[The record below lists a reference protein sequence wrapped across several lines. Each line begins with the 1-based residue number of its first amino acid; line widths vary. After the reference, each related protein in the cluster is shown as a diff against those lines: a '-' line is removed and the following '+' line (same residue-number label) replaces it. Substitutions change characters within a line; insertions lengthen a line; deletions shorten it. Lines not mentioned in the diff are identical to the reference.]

1 NASIP
6 RADKP
11 SETTQ
16 PAHGL
21 LSSGSYSDPL
31 FMLIMRT
38 KGDLSSPA
46 VEGTLIQMFS
56 GASRNEVE
64 NLPRFLADVMA
75 LGMTPDAA
83 ARIKDT
89 LIDVVFS
96 SSSIPDSVR
105 DSVVAQLGAEATL
118 IQLAAVKRQCP
129 PGMTLTKTG
138 PNRFHCEPGEVGQVP
153 RDPNEIGQVP

>member
-1 NASIP
+1 RGEIKQGISSMNYRKALVGAASVLALTAATGLDANASIP

-118 IQLAAVKRQCP
+118 IQLAAV
-129 PGMTLTKTG
+129 
-138 PNRFHCEPGEVGQVP
+138 
-153 RDPNEIGQVP
+153 